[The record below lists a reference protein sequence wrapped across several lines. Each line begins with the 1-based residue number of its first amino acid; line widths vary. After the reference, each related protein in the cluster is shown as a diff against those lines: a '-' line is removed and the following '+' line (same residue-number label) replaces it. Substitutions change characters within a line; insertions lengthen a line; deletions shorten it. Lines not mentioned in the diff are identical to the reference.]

1 MDFGFSEEQKMMR
14 DMVREFAQKEIY
26 PKAAETDSTG
36 SFPRENLRKLAAK
49 GLMGVSFPT
58 EFGGAG
64 VDYLSTAIVVEELSY
79 ACATTGFVVSV
90 HTLAAANPIHL
101 FGTNEQKRKYLT
113 PLASGQKIGAIG
125 YTEPG
130 AGSDAVAIQTKA
142 ALRGA
147 KYFINGTKNF
157 ITNTKEADIYLV
169 FATVDPEKK
178 HKGIQAFIVEKG
190 TPGFS
195 FGKIEDKMGVR
206 GCSTG
211 ELIFRDCEVSKE
223 NLLSPDGFRV
233 AMTAFEGGRV
243 GVAAMAVGIAR
254 AALDKAKKYAKERVQ
269 FGQPIAKQEA
279 IQFMVADM
287 ATEIDA
293 ARLLTYKAAWFM
305 DKGERFTTEAAMAK
319 VFAAETAMR
328 VTTKAVQIHGGYG
341 YCKDYEVERHM
352 RDAKMTEIAEGTS
365 EIQRLIISRA
375 ELG

>member
-1 MDFGFSEEQKMMR
+1 MDFGFTEEQKMMR
-14 DMVREFAQKEIY
+14 EMVRELAQKQLA
-26 PKAAETDSTG
+26 PKASEIDSMGT
-36 SFPRENLRKLAAK
+36 FPRDSITRIAEK
-49 GLMGVSFPT
+49 GLMGVPFPT

-64 VDYLSTAIVVEELSY
+64 ADYLSEAITIEELSY

-90 HTLAAANPIHL
+90 HTLAAANPIFV
-101 FGTNEQKRKYLT
+101 FGSSGQKETYLS
-113 PLASGQKIGAIG
+113 PLARGEKIGAIG

-130 AGSDAVAIQTKA
+130 AGSDAAAIQTKA
-142 ALRGA
+142 TLRNGH
-147 KYFINGTKNF
+147 YILNGTKTF
-157 ITNTKEADIYLV
+157 ITNAAEADIYLV

-178 HKGIQAFIVEKG
+178 HRGIQAFIVEKNA
-190 TPGFS
+190 PGFS

-211 ELIFRDCEVSKE
+211 ELIFKECEVPKE
-223 NLLSPDGFRV
+223 NLLSVDGFKV
-233 AMTAFEGGRV
+233 AMVAFEAGRV

-254 AALDKAKKYAKERVQ
+254 AALDKAKKYAKERIQ

-293 ARLLTYKAAWFM
+293 ARFLTYRTAWLM
-305 DKGERFTTEAAMAK
+305 DRKEPFAVQAAMAK
-319 VFAAETAMR
+319 VFAAEMAMR
-328 VTTKAVQIHGGYG
+328 ATTKAVQIHGGYG
-341 YCKDYEVERHM
+341 YSKDYEVERHM

-365 EIQRLIISRA
+365 EIQRLIISRS

>member
-1 MDFGFSEEQKMMR
+1 MDFDLTEEQKMMR
-14 DMVREFAQKEIY
+14 DMVRAFSQKEVY
-26 PKAAETDSTG
+26 PKATEIDSTG
-36 SFPRENLRKLAAK
+36 AFPRSNLEKLAAK
-49 GLMGVSFPT
+49 GLMGIPFPAQS
-58 EFGGAG
+58 GGAG
-64 VDYLSTAIVVEELSY
+64 ADYLSTAIAVEELSY
-79 ACATTGFVVSV
+79 WCATTGFVVSV
-90 HTLAAANPIHL
+90 HILAAANPIHL
-101 FGTNEQKRKYLT
+101 FGTTEQKRKYLT

-142 ALRGA
+142 DLHGS
-147 KYFINGTKNF
+147 KYVINGTKTF
-157 ITNTKEADIYLV
+157 VTNAREADIYLT
-169 FATVDPEKK
+169 FATVEPEKK
-178 HKGIQAFIVEKG
+178 HKGIRAFIVEKG
-190 TPGFS
+190 TQGFS

-211 ELIFRDCEVSKE
+211 ELIFRDCEVPKE
-223 NLLSPDGFRV
+223 NLLSEDGFKV
-233 AMTAFEGGRV
+233 AMMAFEGGRV

-254 AALDKAKKYAKERVQ
+254 AALDKAKKYAKERIQ

-293 ARLLTYKAAWFM
+293 ARLLTYKAAWLM

-319 VFAAETAMR
+319 VFAAETAMQ

-365 EIQRLIISRA
+365 EIQRLIISKA

>member
-1 MDFGFSEEQKMMR
+1 MDFGLSEEQKMMR
-14 DMVREFAQKEIY
+14 DMVRELAQKELCR
-26 PKAAETDSTG
+26 KAAEIDSTG
-36 SFPRENLRKLAAK
+36 AFPREELGKIAEK
-49 GLMGVSFPT
+49 GLMGVPFPT

-64 VDYLSTAIVVEELSY
+64 ADYLSAVITVEELSY

-90 HTLAAANPIHL
+90 HTLAATNPIYV
-101 FGTNEQKRKYLT
+101 FGSSEQKRKYLL
-113 PLASGQKIGAIG
+113 PLAKGEKIGAIG

-130 AGSDAVAIQTKA
+130 AGSDAAAIQTKA
-142 ALRGA
+142 GLRGGR
-147 KYFINGTKNF
+147 YVINGTKTF
-157 ITNTKEADIYLV
+157 ITNAGEADIYLV

-178 HKGIQAFIVEKG
+178 HRGIQAFIVEKG

-211 ELIFRDCEVSKE
+211 ELVFRDCEIPKE
-223 NLLSPDGFRV
+223 NLLSADGFRV
-233 AMTAFEGGRV
+233 AMMAFEGGRV
-243 GVAAMAVGIAR
+243 GVAAMAVGIAK

-287 ATEIDA
+287 ATEADA
-293 ARLLTYKAAWFM
+293 ARLLTCRAAWLM
-305 DKGERFTTEAAMAK
+305 DKHEPFAAQAAMAK
-319 VFAAETAMR
+319 VFAAEMAMR
-328 VTTKAVQIHGGYG
+328 ATTRAVQIHGGYG
-341 YCKDYEVERHM
+341 YCREYEVERHM

-365 EIQRLIISRA
+365 EIQRLIISRG

>member
-1 MDFGFSEEQKMMR
+1 MDFGLTEEQKMMR
-14 DMVREFAQKEIY
+14 DMVRAFSQKEIY
-26 PKAAETDSTG
+26 PEATEIDST
-36 SFPRENLRKLAAK
+36 SVFPRENLKKLATK
-49 GLMGVSFPT
+49 GLMGIPFPAQV
-58 EFGGAG
+58 GGAG
-64 VDYLSTAIVVEELSY
+64 ANYMSTAIAVEELSY
-79 ACATTGFVVSV
+79 SCATTGFVVSV

-101 FGTNEQKRKYLT
+101 FGTDEQKRKYLT

-130 AGSDAVAIQTKA
+130 AGSDAVAIKTKA
-142 ALRGA
+142 DLCGS
-147 KYFINGTKNF
+147 KYVINGTKTF
-157 ITNTKEADIYLV
+157 VTNAREADIYLV

-190 TPGFS
+190 APGFS
-195 FGKIEDKMGVR
+195 FGRIEDKMGVR

-211 ELIFRDCEVSKE
+211 ELIFRDCEVPKE
-223 NLLSPDGFRV
+223 NLLSADGFRV
-233 AMTAFEGGRV
+233 AMMAFEGGRV

-254 AALDKAKKYAKERVQ
+254 AALDKSKKYAKERVQ

-293 ARLLTYKAAWFM
+293 ARLLTYRAAWLM
-305 DKGERFTTEAAMAK
+305 DKGERFTMEAAMAK